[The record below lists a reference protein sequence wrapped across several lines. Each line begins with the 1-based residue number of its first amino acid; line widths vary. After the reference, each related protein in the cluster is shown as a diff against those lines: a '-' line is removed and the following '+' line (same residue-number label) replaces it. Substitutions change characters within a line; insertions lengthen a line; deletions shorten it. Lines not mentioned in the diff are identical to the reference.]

1 MESCVFC
8 EIVAERIP
16 AKRVYEDPHAIAFAD
31 IRPQAPTHLI
41 IIPKQH
47 VARTL
52 DLTEAQAGLMGHLIR
67 LANELA
73 RREAIADD
81 GFRLVINCGPA
92 GGQTVYHLHVHLL
105 GGRAMHWPPG

>member
-1 MESCVFC
+1 MDSCLFC
-8 EIVAERIP
+8 RIVEGSIP
-16 AKRVYEDPHAIAFAD
+16 ATRVHEDADTLAFVD

-47 VARTL
+47 VPRVL
-52 DLTEAQAGLMGHLIR
+52 DVSDADDRLMGRLIR
-67 LANELA
+67 VANTIA
-73 RREAIADD
+73 RERGCAEE
-81 GFRLVINCGPA
+81 GFRLVVNCGPA